1 MAYHA
6 GSPVQLPDHLL
17 PLASGA
23 LEPEHGESDSDK
35 LSKNLIV
42 ILKIQ
47 GDSKKI

>member
-1 MAYHA
+1 MAHHA
-6 GSPVQLPDHLL
+6 GSPVQLPDDLL
-17 PLASGA
+17 PLARGA
-23 LEPEHGESDSDK
+23 LEPEDGEGDSDK